1 MGSVMT
7 DSRKSIGRS
16 IDRVDGRDKVLGRV
30 LFTADLSLPGMV
42 HAVLVQSEIP
52 HGVLKASECNAAL
65 KAASHAPGVLY
76 ILSPENCQ
84 HLKELPK
91 ELTDDLPLERRPPLS
106 DFTIQHVGQHL
117 ALVVA
122 DTLENATYAASLIRF
137 DYHPAPAILSAADA
151 VAVPEHEG
159 ANEGQVRHG
168 SYQPDHFVKLTEEKL
183 QGVRGQ
189 ADRSAESCRI
199 VANFTTPVEHHN
211 PIELSA
217 TIASWEDDRLTVY
230 DSTRWIVGSRRIL
243 AGYLD
248 LPEEKVHIVSPFVG
262 GSFGSKAFLW
272 QHVVLAAVASRAVNR
287 PVKLVLTRGQM
298 FTSVGH
304 RPSTAQEIILAADR
318 EGRLTST
325 EHHSL
330 STTSTVGHFC
340 EPNGLSTRILYQSP
354 HMAVSHRVARINA
367 PTPCFMRGPG
377 ETPGLFALEVA
388 MDELAYSLHLDPLE
402 FRLRNHADID
412 QATGKSWSSKHL
424 LECYKEASARFNW
437 HSRISSPRSMR
448 RNGLQIGW
456 GMATSTYP
464 GRRMPAGVQCAN
476 VKDGRW
482 VENAFAT
489 HEAPGGCR
497 TTPNPSGVFTFLSA
511 THEVGNGVRTIMTQ
525 IAADASGLP
534 LNAVAFVSGDS
545 RFPDAP
551 YCGAS
556 QTSATVGAAVYQA
569 GTELRRRLITL
580 AIQDAASPMHR
591 QAPETVELTDGW
603 FSDKNNPST
612 REYYLAMI
620 KRTNPAQLD
629 ESLAF
634 VTKSDSGDLEK
645 FAIQSFGAHFCEVEI
660 DEEIGR
666 ASVTRWVAVFD
677 CGTVLNPKLAR
688 SQIIGGITFGLGMA
702 LLEATLYDRKSALP
716 LNNNLGEY
724 LMATHSDTPKFDISF
739 VEYPDFQLG
748 PMGARGIG
756 EIGVCGVAGAIAN
769 AVYHATGKR
778 LWHLP
783 ITAEQLMKD
792 FAVE

>member
-1 MGSVMT
+1 MT
-7 DSRKSIGRS
+7 DSRKNVGRS

-42 HAVLVQSEIP
+42 HAVVVQSEIP
-52 HGVLKASECNAAL
+52 RGMLKASECNAGL
-65 KAASHAPGVLY
+65 RAASLAPGVLY
-76 ILSPENCQ
+76 ILSPENCP
-84 HLKELPK
+84 HLQELPK

-122 DTLENATYAASLIRF
+122 DTLENASYAASLIRF
-137 DYHPAPAILSAADA
+137 NYHPAPAILSAADA
-151 VAVPEHEG
+151 LATREHED
-159 ANEGQVRHG
+159 ANDGRIRHG
-168 SYQPDHFVKLTEEKL
+168 SYLPDHFVKLTEEKL
-183 QGVRGQ
+183 QDVRGQ
-189 ADRSAESCRI
+189 ADRSADSSQVVENYS
-199 VANFTTPVEHHN
+199 TPVEHHN

-217 TIASWEDDRLTVY
+217 TLASWRDDCLTVY
-230 DSTRWIVGSRRIL
+230 DSTRWIVGSRKTL
-243 AGYLD
+243 ASYFD
-248 LPEEKVHIVSPFVG
+248 LPEEKVRIVSPFVG

-272 QHVVLAAVASRAVNR
+272 QHVVLTAVAARAVNR
-287 PVKLVLTRGQM
+287 PVKLVLTRAQM

-304 RPSTAQEIILAADR
+304 RPSTAQKIVLAADR

-325 EHHSL
+325 EHHSVT
-330 STTSTVGHFC
+330 TTSTVGQFS

-354 HMAVSHRVARINA
+354 HMAVSHRVARINF

-402 FRLRNHADID
+402 LRLRNHADID
-412 QATGKSWSSKHL
+412 QASGKSWSSKHL
-424 LECYKEASARFNW
+424 RECYKEASARFGW
-437 HSRISSPRSMR
+437 QSRVSEPRAMR

-456 GMATSTYP
+456 GMATATYP
-464 GRRMPAGVQCAN
+464 GRRMPAGVQCAP
-476 VKDGRW
+476 GRDRMAQ
-482 VENAFAT
+482 NAFGT
-489 HEAPGGCR
+489 HQTPVGCN
-497 TTPNPSGVFTFLSA
+497 TMVNPAGVVTFLSA
-511 THEVGNGVRTIMTQ
+511 THEVGNGVRTVMTQ

-534 LNAVAFVSGDS
+534 MDAVAFVSGDS

-569 GTELRRRLITL
+569 ATELKHRLIAF
-580 AIQDAASPMHR
+580 AIQDPDSPMY
-591 QAPETVELTDGW
+591 QLAPETVELTDGW
-603 FSDKNNPST
+603 FSDKRDPST
-612 REYYLAMI
+612 REHYLAAI
-620 KRTNPAQLD
+620 KRTSPARLE

-634 VTKSDSGDLEK
+634 MTESDSGDLNK

-666 ASVTRWVAVFD
+666 ASVTRWGAAFD
-677 CGTVLNPKLAR
+677 CGAILNPKLAR
-688 SQIIGGITFGLGMA
+688 SQVIGGVIFGLGMA
-702 LLEATLYDRKSALP
+702 LLEATLYDQKTALP

-724 LMATHSDTPKFDISF
+724 HIATHSDTPTFDISF
-739 VEYPDFQLG
+739 VQHPDFQIG
-748 PMGARGIG
+748 PMGARGVG

-769 AVYHATGKR
+769 AIYHATGKR
-778 LWHLP
+778 LRHLP
-783 ITAEQLMKD
+783 ITTEQLMKD